1 MCINYTIYDTL
12 KIVKED
18 ENEMLK
24 GMKMKGYPTHK
35 QQQVLAC
42 MFGNQRFV
50 WNQMLNMLNQRYQN
64 NKQTQ
69 FPSKYELNVL
79 LPALKEEYPFLKF
92 QRTSLTN
99 EL

>member
-1 MCINYTIYDTL
+1 MYINYTTYDTL
-12 KIVKED
+12 KIVKGD

-24 GMKMKGYPTHK
+24 GMKIKVYPNRK

-64 NKQTQ
+64 NKQAK

-79 LPALKEEYPFLKF
+79 LPALK
-92 QRTSLTN
+92 
-99 EL
+99 